1 MVQVSRG
8 RNLIQQSCR
17 VKHRTSPNKINPY
30 PISGEKSVPIQFQL
44 L

>member
-17 VKHRTSPNKINPY
+17 VKHRMSRYKMNPY
-30 PISGEKSVPIQFQL
+30 PISGQKSVPIQFQL
-44 L
+44 P